1 MACVRVSWTRGTRHV
16 TTWRPITLPIATQR
30 GWRRKK
36 RDTTRALGNLGT
48 HRQYTCIITTQYNN
62 RPSNIMSSL
71 LTDSSAPT
79 LNTPE
84 SKSVMRCVK
93 STLFMKG
100 PEHLQ
105 SSDLGDRR
113 LGQILWC
120 SGARK
125 PEQWDPGPR
134 PLHSYTYTALNSTA
148 AANSIR
154 QIQIGCPCCSAPRR
168 GAGLHT
174 VNCCK
179 H

>member
-62 RPSNIMSSL
+62 RALKHYVIPF
-71 LTDSSAPT
+71 D
-79 LNTPE
+79 
-84 SKSVMRCVK
+84 RFF
-93 STLFMKG
+93 STYTQYSRVQECDAMCEKHVIYEG
-100 PEHLQ
+100 SRTLQ
-105 SSDLGDRR
+105 SSDHGDRR
-113 LGQILWC
+113 LGQMLWW

-134 PLHSYTYTALNSTA
+134 PLHSYTHTALNSTA

-168 GAGLHT
+168 GAGL
-174 VNCCK
+174 
-179 H
+179 